1 MRRTSGRDDE
11 GLELAAIALDAAAAR
26 GEGDHQ
32 AERLD
37 VEPRQQVE
45 RAGIEPLHV
54 VEDQQGRL
62 ARRGVGQGA
71 LHGGHRVLGAHR
83 AFHVAGEIAV
93 GQRYRQHVAE
103 QRRQRRDVGKADRP
117 VGDGMQDG
125 GAVGA
130 GLEPEQRRERLAPG
144 PERRAAFERIGRA
157 DQHLETL
164 LEGLLGHAAQQRAL
178 ADAGFSLDQRQGA
191 AAVADAAVDERQ
203 QLRQFAATTDDVAR
217 FAAAGTAGAR
227 AEEPRVRRQAFAG
240 RAGQRLEG
248 DAMAGG
254 ACGLGVADD
263 AMAADVAE
271 RRGEI
276 HRRADHRVDLP
287 LLAADRPAQGDA
299 GRHAAGAVEP

>member
-1 MRRTSGRDDE
+1 MWRTSGRATQ
-11 GLELAAIALDAAAAR
+11 GLEFAGVALDAAAAR
-26 GEGDHQ
+26 GQGNHQ
-32 AERLD
+32 AKRFD

-62 ARRGVGQGA
+62 ARRGFGQRA
-71 LHGGHRVLGAHR
+71 LHGGQRVLGAHR

-103 QRRQRRDVGKADRP
+103 QGGQRRDVGEVAGP
-117 VGDGMQDG
+117 GGDSVEGC

-130 GLEPEQRRERLAPG
+130 GLEAEQRRERLAPG
-144 PERRAAFERIGRA
+144 AERRAALERIGRTA
-157 DQHLETL
+157 QDLETL
-164 LEGLLGHAAQQRAL
+164 LDGLLGDAAQQCAL
-178 ADAGFSLDQRQGA
+178 ADAGFTLDQHQGA
-191 AAVADAAVDERQ
+191 AAVGDAAVDERQ
-203 QLRQFAATTDDVAR
+203 QLGELAAAADDVGRRAATGA
-217 FAAAGTAGAR
+217 AGAR
-227 AEEPRVRRQAFAG
+227 AVEPRVGRQALAG
-240 RAGQRLEG
+240 RTGQRLEG

-276 HRRADHRVDLP
+276 YR
-287 LLAADRPAQGDA
+287 
-299 GRHAAGAVEP
+299 